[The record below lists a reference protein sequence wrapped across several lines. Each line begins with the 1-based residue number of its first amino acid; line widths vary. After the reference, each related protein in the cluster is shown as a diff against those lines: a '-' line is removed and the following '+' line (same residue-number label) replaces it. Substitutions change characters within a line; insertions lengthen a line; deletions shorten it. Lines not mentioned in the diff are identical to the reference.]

1 MLVLLADKDPFELEA
16 MRVALS
22 STGLEVVTTHDG
34 DEVLKL
40 ARERQPQV
48 VVAGA
53 SLWQMGGFAVSRE
66 LKTMAGQGLL
76 PEPAVIVILERTADS
91 WLARWSRCDAWR
103 AKPLDFEDLEQLVL
117 DLGRRKQTPEGVS

>member
-1 MLVLLADKDPFELEA
+1 MLVLVADKDPFELEA

-22 STGLEVVTTHDG
+22 SPGLEVVTTHDG

-40 ARERQPQV
+40 ARERHPEV

-103 AKPLDFEDLEQLVL
+103 SKPLDFEDLEQLVL
-117 DLGRRKQTPEGVS
+117 DLGRRKQAPEGVS